1 MGNSDPEF
9 CKELCKSTFR
19 DEKLHIKSG
28 MVVLS

>member
-1 MGNSDPEF
+1 MGDSDPEF

-19 DEKLHIKSG
+19 DEKLHIEFH